1 MIGRLHGPL
10 YILNLNNTDI
20 LMRSMTSENE
30 QKDIL
35 HRTRVPIN
43 CFPIDRPELSVDLF
57 KYITAGEA
65 IRLGWGRAVRRGKGR
80 RGRSRCLYGWLVF
93 RVQDAEAEGGVVHH
107 TPYISADNRH
117 HVSIDIPTDDAEVA
131 LFQHN
136 LAQLAKSNW
145 CEHPGEKFRTAV
157 VAKCA

>member
-1 MIGRLHGPL
+1 MRPGMIGRLHGPL

-65 IRLGWGRAVRRGKGR
+65 IRLDGAGP
-80 RGRSRCLYGWLVF
+80 Y
-93 RVQDAEAEGGVVHH
+93 GGVRADAGAADVCMGGLCSESKMLRQRVEW
-107 TPYISADNRH
+107 YITLPIFRLTT
-117 HVSIDIPTDDAEVA
+117 DIMSV
-131 LFQHN
+131 
-136 LAQLAKSNW
+136 
-145 CEHPGEKFRTAV
+145 
-157 VAKCA
+157 